1 MTSSDDDVVTTEQAD
16 VLSAD
21 ELANAYQ
28 RWEAPRMVSV
38 EDIEQGKHKPL
49 TVAAMEKLHEETR
62 QEAFKN
68 GYEEG
73 YKSGHEAGIDAG
85 QKHIKQQV
93 AQWQKLIEH
102 LNSPLLA
109 LDDQVEQDL
118 LQLVQTLAQ
127 QFIQYEL
134 QLQPERVVEAM
145 RAALAALPIND
156 RKLKIFLHP
165 QDVELVKT
173 GLSLDREDDR
183 WQWLEDPLL
192 TRGGVRLETADTT
205 VDASVEARLA
215 RLIEKMLGERRE
227 PTE

>member
-1 MTSSDDDVVTTEQAD
+1 MTSSDDVVITEKAD

-21 ELANAYQ
+21 ELASAYQ

-38 EDIEQGKHKPL
+38 EDIEQGKHRPL
-49 TVAAMEKLHEETR
+49 TVEAIEKLHEETR
-62 QEAFKN
+62 QEAFKS
-68 GYEEG
+68 GYEDG
-73 YKSGHEAGIDAG
+73 HKSGYQAGLAAG
-85 QKHIKQQV
+85 QKTIKEKA

-102 LNSPLLA
+102 LNAPLLA
-109 LDDQVEQDL
+109 VDEQVEQDL
-118 LQLVQTLAQ
+118 LQLVQLLAQ

-134 QLQPERVVEAM
+134 KLQPERVVDAM

-156 RKLKIFLHP
+156 RKLKVFVHP
-165 QDVELVKT
+165 QDLELVKA
-173 GLSLDREDDR
+173 GLALDHDDNR

-215 RLIEKMLGERRE
+215 RLIEKMLGEQNGAA
-227 PTE
+227 TD

>member
-1 MTSSDDDVVTTEQAD
+1 MTSSDDVLITEQTD

-38 EDIEQGKHKPL
+38 EDVQQGKHQPL
-49 TVAAMEKLHEETR
+49 TVQAIEKLHEETR
-62 QEAFKN
+62 QEAFKS
-68 GYEEG
+68 GYEDGHKTG
-73 YKSGHEAGIDAG
+73 YEAGLAAG
-85 QKHIKQQV
+85 QKAMKDKA

-118 LQLVQTLAQ
+118 LQLVQTLAG

-134 QLQPERVVEAM
+134 QLQPERVLDAM

-156 RKLKIFLHP
+156 RKLKVFLHP
-165 QDVELVKT
+165 QDVELVKA
-173 GLSLDREDDR
+173 GLALDHDDGR

-192 TRGGVRLETADTT
+192 KRGGVRLETADTT
-205 VDASVEARLA
+205 VDATVEARLA
-215 RLIEKMLGERRE
+215 RLIEKMLGERNGAD
-227 PTE
+227 TE

>member
-1 MTSSDDDVVTTEQAD
+1 MTSSDDVVTTEQTD

-21 ELANAYQ
+21 ELAEAYQ

-49 TVAAMEKLHEETR
+49 TVEAIEKLHEETR

-73 YKSGHEAGIDAG
+73 YKSGYDAGIAAG
-85 QKHIKQQV
+85 QKQIKQHV
-93 AQWQKLIEH
+93 AQLQKLLDH
-102 LNSPLLA
+102 LNSPLQA
-109 LDDQVEQDL
+109 LDDEVEQDL

-134 QLQPERVVEAM
+134 QLQPERVLDAM

-156 RKLKIFLHP
+156 RKLKVYLNP
-165 QDVELVKT
+165 QDVELVKS
-173 GLSLDREDDR
+173 GLSLDHDDGR
-183 WQWLEDPLL
+183 WQWVEDPLL

-205 VDASVEARLA
+205 VNASVEARLA

-227 PTE
+227 PAE

>member
-49 TVAAMEKLHEETR
+49 TVAAIEKLHEETR

-73 YKSGHEAGIDAG
+73 HKSGYEAGIAAG

-102 LNSPLLA
+102 LNAPLSA

-134 QLQPERVVEAM
+134 QLQPERVVDAM

-165 QDVELVKT
+165 QDVELVKA
-173 GLSLDREDDR
+173 GLALDHEDAR

-192 TRGGVRLETADTT
+192 TRGGVRLETADTS
-205 VDASVEARLA
+205 VDASVEARLS
-215 RLIEKMLGERRE
+215 RLIEKMLGERRD

>member
-1 MTSSDDDVVTTEQAD
+1 MTSSDDLVTTEQTD

-21 ELANAYQ
+21 ELADAYQ

-38 EDIEQGKHKPL
+38 EDIEQGKHQPL
-49 TVAAMEKLHEETR
+49 TVDAIEKLHEETR

-73 YKSGHEAGIDAG
+73 YKSGYEAGLAAG
-85 QKHIKQQV
+85 EKTIREQA
-93 AQWQKLIEH
+93 AQWQELITH

-109 LDDQVEQDL
+109 LDEQVEQDL

-134 QLQPERVVEAM
+134 QLQPERVIDAM

-156 RKLKIFLHP
+156 RKLKVFLHP

-173 GLSLDREDDR
+173 GLALDQDDGR

-192 TRGGVRLETADTT
+192 SRGGVRLETADTT

-215 RLIEKMLGERRE
+215 RLIEKMLGERRDPAE
-227 PTE
+227 

>member
-93 AQWQKLIEH
+93 AQLQKLIEH

>member
-1 MTSSDDDVVTTEQAD
+1 MTSSDDVVTTEQTD

-21 ELANAYQ
+21 ELASAYQ

-49 TVAAMEKLHEETR
+49 TVAAIEKLHEETR

-73 YKSGHEAGIDAG
+73 HKSGYDAGIAAG

-93 AQWQKLIEH
+93 AQWQQLIEH

-118 LQLVQTLAQ
+118 LQLVQTLTQ

-134 QLQPERVVEAM
+134 QLQPELVIDAM

-156 RKLKIFLHP
+156 RKLKVFLHP
-165 QDVELVKT
+165 EDVELVKA
-173 GLSLDREDDR
+173 GLALDHDDDR

-192 TRGGVRLETADTT
+192 TRGGVRLETADTS
-205 VDASVEARLA
+205 VDATVEARLS
-215 RLIEKMLGERRE
+215 RLIEKMLGERRDPAE
-227 PTE
+227 

>member
-1 MTSSDDDVVTTEQAD
+1 MTSSDDDFVTTEQTD

-38 EDIEQGKHKPL
+38 EDIEQAKHKPL
-49 TVAAMEKLHEETR
+49 TVADIEKLHEETR

-73 YKSGHEAGIDAG
+73 YKSGHEAGIAAG
-85 QKHIKQQV
+85 QKQIKQQV

-102 LNSPLLA
+102 LNAPLLA

-118 LQLVQTLAQ
+118 LQLVQTLTQ

-165 QDVELVKT
+165 QDVELVKA
-173 GLSLDREDDR
+173 GLSLDREDAR

-192 TRGGVRLETADTT
+192 TRGGVRLETADTS
-205 VDASVEARLA
+205 VDATVEARLS

>member
-1 MTSSDDDVVTTEQAD
+1 MTSSDDDFVTTEQTD

-38 EDIEQGKHKPL
+38 EDIEQAKHKPL
-49 TVAAMEKLHEETR
+49 TVADIEKLHEETR

-73 YKSGHEAGIDAG
+73 YKSGHEAGIAAG
-85 QKHIKQQV
+85 QKQIKQQV

-102 LNSPLLA
+102 LNAPLLA

-118 LQLVQTLAQ
+118 LQLVQTLTQ

-165 QDVELVKT
+165 QDVELVKA
-173 GLSLDREDDR
+173 GLSLDREDAR

-192 TRGGVRLETADTT
+192 TRGGVRLETADTS
-205 VDASVEARLA
+205 VDATVEARIS

>member
-1 MTSSDDDVVTTEQAD
+1 MTSSDDVVTTEQAD

-38 EDIEQGKHKPL
+38 EDIEHGKHKPL
-49 TVAAMEKLHEETR
+49 TVEAIEKLHEETR

-73 YKSGHEAGIDAG
+73 YKSGYDTGIAAG
-85 QKHIKQQV
+85 QKQIKQQV
-93 AQWQKLIEH
+93 AQLQQLIEH
-102 LNSPLLA
+102 LNSPLQA

-134 QLQPERVVEAM
+134 QLQPERVLDAM

-156 RKLKIFLHP
+156 RKLKVYLNP
-165 QDVELVKT
+165 QDIELVKS
-173 GLSLDREDDR
+173 GLSLDHDDGR

-205 VDASVEARLA
+205 VNASVEARLA

-227 PTE
+227 PAE

>member
-1 MTSSDDDVVTTEQAD
+1 MTSSDDVVTTEQAD

-21 ELANAYQ
+21 ELAEAYQ

-38 EDIEQGKHKPL
+38 EDVEQGKHKPL
-49 TVAAMEKLHEETR
+49 TVEAIEKLHEETR

-73 YKSGHEAGIDAG
+73 HKSGYDAGIAAG
-85 QKHIKQQV
+85 QKQIKQQV
-93 AQWQKLIEH
+93 AQLQKLLEH
-102 LNSPLLA
+102 LNSPLQA

-134 QLQPERVVEAM
+134 QLQPERVVDAM

-156 RKLKIFLHP
+156 RKLKVYLNP
-165 QDVELVKT
+165 QDVELVKS
-173 GLSLDREDDR
+173 GLSLDHDDVR
-183 WQWLEDPLL
+183 WQWVEDPLL

-205 VDASVEARLA
+205 VNASVEARLA

-227 PTE
+227 PAE

>member
-1 MTSSDDDVVTTEQAD
+1 MTSSDDVVTTEQAD

-38 EDIEQGKHKPL
+38 EDIEQGKHQPL
-49 TVAAMEKLHEETR
+49 TVQAIEKLHEETR

-73 YKSGHEAGIDAG
+73 HKSGYEAGIAAG
-85 QKHIKQQV
+85 QKQIKQQV

-102 LNSPLLA
+102 LNAPLLA
-109 LDDQVEQDL
+109 LDQQVEQDL
-118 LQLVQTLAQ
+118 LQLVQTLAK
-127 QFIQYEL
+127 QFIQSEL
-134 QLQPERVVEAM
+134 QLQPERVVDAM
-145 RAALAALPIND
+145 RAALDALPIND
-156 RKLKIFLHP
+156 RKLKVFLHP
-165 QDVELVKT
+165 QDVELVKA
-173 GLSLDREDDR
+173 GLALDHDDDR

-192 TRGGVRLETADTT
+192 TRGGVRLETADTS

-215 RLIEKMLGERRE
+215 RLIEKMLGEQNGAAID
-227 PTE
+227 

>member
-1 MTSSDDDVVTTEQAD
+1 MTSSDDVVTTEQTD

-21 ELANAYQ
+21 ELASAYQ

-49 TVAAMEKLHEETR
+49 TVAAIEKLHEETR

-73 YKSGHEAGIDAG
+73 HKSGYDAGIAAG

-93 AQWQKLIEH
+93 AQWQHLIEH

-118 LQLVQTLAQ
+118 LQLVQTLTQ

-134 QLQPERVVEAM
+134 QLQPELVIDAM

-156 RKLKIFLHP
+156 RKLKVFLHP
-165 QDVELVKT
+165 QDVELVKA
-173 GLSLDREDDR
+173 GLALDHDDGR

-192 TRGGVRLETADTT
+192 TRGGVRLETADTS
-205 VDASVEARLA
+205 VDATVEARLS
-215 RLIEKMLGERRE
+215 RLIEKMLGERRDPAE
-227 PTE
+227 

>member
-1 MTSSDDDVVTTEQAD
+1 MTSSDDVVTTEQAD

-21 ELANAYQ
+21 ELASAYQ

-38 EDIEQGKHKPL
+38 EDVEQGKHKPM
-49 TVAAMEKLHEETR
+49 TVAAIEKLHEETR

-73 YKSGHEAGIDAG
+73 HKSGYEAGIAAG

-93 AQWQKLIEH
+93 TQWQQLIEY
-102 LNSPLLA
+102 LNAPLLA

-118 LQLVQTLAQ
+118 LQLVQTLTQ

-134 QLQPERVVEAM
+134 QLQPELVVGAM

-156 RKLKIFLHP
+156 RKLKVFLHP
-165 QDVELVKT
+165 KDVELVKA
-173 GLSLDREDDR
+173 GLALDNDDAR
-183 WQWLEDPLL
+183 WQWVEDPLL
-192 TRGGVRLETADTT
+192 TRGGVRLETADTS
-205 VDASVEARLA
+205 VDATVEARLS
-215 RLIEKMLGERRE
+215 RLIEKMLGEQRDSAE
-227 PTE
+227 

>member
-1 MTSSDDDVVTTEQAD
+1 MTSSDDDFVTTEQTD

-38 EDIEQGKHKPL
+38 EDIEQAKHKPL
-49 TVAAMEKLHEETR
+49 TVADIEKLHEETR

-73 YKSGHEAGIDAG
+73 YKSGHEAGIAAG
-85 QKHIKQQV
+85 QKQIKQQV

-102 LNSPLLA
+102 LNAPLLA

-165 QDVELVKT
+165 QDVELVKA
-173 GLSLDREDDR
+173 GLSLDREDAR

-192 TRGGVRLETADTT
+192 TRGGVRLETADTS
-205 VDASVEARLA
+205 VDATVEARIS

>member
-1 MTSSDDDVVTTEQAD
+1 MTSSDDVVTTEQTD

-21 ELANAYQ
+21 ELASAYQ

-49 TVAAMEKLHEETR
+49 TVAAIEKLHEETR

-73 YKSGHEAGIDAG
+73 HKSGYEAGIAAG

-93 AQWQKLIEH
+93 AQWQQLIEH

-118 LQLVQTLAQ
+118 LQLVQTLTQ

-134 QLQPERVVEAM
+134 QLQPELVIDAM

-156 RKLKIFLHP
+156 RKLKVFLHP
-165 QDVELVKT
+165 QDVELVKA
-173 GLSLDREDDR
+173 GLALDHDDGR

-192 TRGGVRLETADTT
+192 TRGGVRLETADTS
-205 VDASVEARLA
+205 VDATVEARLS
-215 RLIEKMLGERRE
+215 RLIEKMLGERRDPAE
-227 PTE
+227 